1 MYINAA
7 LLVSSRR
14 GENMS
19 DFFGALSG
27 ARFPEVVMNSGPLPP
42 EGGLPAPLHDS
53 ADARINYGSTLLGD
67 LSPYAYGEPG
77 YQSSQV
83 SYVNHPH
90 RIQKIFPPL
99 LLPSAALNTQHTI
112 HISHPVDDSD
122 IAFVMRLDR
131 GSTFCTML
139 GNRSLNRHKMGTAI
153 DPYINLCTLNY
164 ILAGLQLFYTAGHN
178 SKWAELLHDLDKTR
192 FPNENHR
199 LTLGDLHYIVRELI
213 TPFGIVRGSEKQG
226 GQNEVGFSAATWP
239 VSFAGTLVIDG
250 KERNVVN
257 FWHFHDISAGD
268 DLVFR
273 LKPMPVPFQEGY
285 TLNHYYKNV
294 SKQDITRGITGGLA
308 QLGVTHVWQLVPDIF
323 DLNAHPDTMT
333 PGMVLRAR
341 MTIERP
347 YHWQEHGY
355 WHIGRSQVMFRK
367 YGEKEYYNNDMV
379 NSLKLNHL
387 DMTFE
392 PCFLSA
398 PGGSFMGSNIAHVV
412 ADHIRGDAVS
422 AFTGWQPHLGLEFR
436 DGAQGDPVFGH
447 GDGLRSLQ
455 DAMDVFAMPPP
466 QPQQPH
472 MSFVHPDDEFI
483 EDGDDRVGAPSKRAR
498 AGESFL
504 SRFLER
510 DSAVAQQPPVHDLH
524 GGGGQQ
530 PPVQGSGGVND
541 EYAVPEEPP
550 PLVISGAM
558 RDEPAPPAA
567 ARRRRKPV
575 PTTAGEDMVGE

>member
-1 MYINAA
+1 
-7 LLVSSRR
+7 
-14 GENMS
+14 MS

-99 LLPSAALNTQHTI
+99 LLPSAALNSQHVV

-131 GSTFCTML
+131 SSTFCTML
-139 GNRSLNRHKMGTAI
+139 GNRSLHRHKMGTAI

-164 ILAGLQLFYTAGHN
+164 LLAGLQLFYVPGMKD
-178 SKWAELLHDLDKTR
+178 SKWAELLHDLDKDR
-192 FPNENHR
+192 FRNEHHQ
-199 LTLGDLHYIVRELI
+199 LTLVDLHYIVRELI

-226 GQNEVGFSAATWP
+226 GQNEVGYSAATWP

-257 FWHFHDISAGD
+257 FWHFHEINAGE

-273 LKPMPVPFQEGY
+273 LKPMPIPFQEGY

-294 SKQDITRGITGGLA
+294 SRQDISRSVSGGLA
-308 QLGVTHVWQLVPDIF
+308 ELSLTHVWQLVPDTF
-323 DLNAHPDTMT
+323 DLQARPDVAS
-333 PGMVLRAR
+333 PEVKLRAGMR
-341 MTIERP
+341 LSRD
-347 YHWQEHGY
+347 YYWQQHGY

-392 PCFLSA
+392 PCFLSV
-398 PGGSFMGSNIAHVV
+398 PGPLTMGV
-412 ADHIRGDAVS
+412 GVS
-422 AFTGWQPHLGLEFR
+422 DPPPPPGMAASGAAAFTGWRPQLGLEFHG
-436 DGAQGDPVFGH
+436 GARG
-447 GDGLRSLQ
+447 LQ
-455 DAMDVFAMPPP
+455 DAMDVFAAAPPVFG
-466 QPQQPH
+466 QPAAPPVFGQPGAPPVFGQPAAPPVFGQPAA
-472 MSFVHPDDEFI
+472 SSARFTHPDDVFI
-483 EDGDDRVGAPSKRAR
+483 EEDDVLEGPAKKARAR
-498 AGESFL
+498 ESFL
-504 SRFLER
+504 SRFLDR
-510 DSAVAQQPPVHDLH
+510 DAPPPQAAAAAMQEDPPSALDA
-524 GGGGQQ
+524 
-530 PPVQGSGGVND
+530 
-541 EYAVPEEPP
+541 
-550 PLVISGAM
+550 PLVISGAV
-558 RDEPAPPAA
+558 RGETAA
-567 ARRRRKPV
+567 QRRRRRPPPIEEDAV
-575 PTTAGEDMVGE
+575 PMGGAE